1 MIITKMTMRH
11 RKRPKEISKSF
22 KREATY
28 LRQKQLS
35 ADTLRNRCSY
45 ISQYAQE
52 NRSETRNAR
61 HLPNLTPINQ
71 KFFRAGEV
79 SWNKDI
85 SMNIL
90 PKTHEKKAQREKLWS
105 FFSQILSK
113 LRFEQKHLKMDT
125 IRTIFQN
132 QGNRPPPPP
141 PPRFPRSC
149 ASEYPHTSLSIHQYF

>member
-11 RKRPKEISKSF
+11 RKRPKQISKSF

-35 ADTLRNRCSY
+35 ADILRNRCSY

-61 HLPNLTPINQ
+61 HLPNLKPINQ

-79 SWNKDI
+79 SWNKDT

-113 LRFEQKHLKMDT
+113 LRFEQKRLKMDT
-125 IRTIFQN
+125 IRTIFSKI
-132 QGNRPPPPP
+132 RETLPPP
-141 PPRFPRSC
+141 PPRFPCSC

>member
-11 RKRPKEISKSF
+11 RKRPKQISKSF

-35 ADTLRNRCSY
+35 ADILRNRCSY

-113 LRFEQKHLKMDT
+113 LRFEQKYLKMDT

-132 QGNRPPPPP
+132 QGNRPSPPPTPTTLP
-141 PPRFPRSC
+141 PQLRV
-149 ASEYPHTSLSIHQYF
+149 

>member
-11 RKRPKEISKSF
+11 RKRPKQISKSF

-35 ADTLRNRCSY
+35 ADILRNRCSY

-61 HLPNLTPINQ
+61 HLPNLTAINQ

-79 SWNKDI
+79 SWNKDT

-90 PKTHEKKAQREKLWS
+90 PKTHEKRAQREKLWS

-132 QGNRPPPPP
+132 QGNRPPPPTP
-141 PPRFPRSC
+141 TPLLPQLRV
-149 ASEYPHTSLSIHQYF
+149 